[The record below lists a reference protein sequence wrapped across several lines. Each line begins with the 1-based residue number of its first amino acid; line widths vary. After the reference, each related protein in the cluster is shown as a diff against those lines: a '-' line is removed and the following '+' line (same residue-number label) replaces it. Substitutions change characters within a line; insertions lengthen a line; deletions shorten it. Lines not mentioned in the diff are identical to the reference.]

1 MGRCL
6 VTGANGFIG
15 SSILS
20 KINSS
25 DHIFIGLSSSI
36 VAPSII
42 NCDLFN
48 KEKLRRALI
57 NVDCIIHC
65 AGYISSER
73 METSKEVE
81 KHWHINYEGSKNLLD
96 IACDLGVKQFINLSS
111 VKVMGNVGE
120 FCANESYCGE
130 PKTSYAKSKL
140 AFERILSRYS
150 AERKISAVNLRLSMV
165 YGRGSK
171 GNLTKMIKAVK
182 SGIFPPIPETGNHRS
197 LIHVDDVVRAVK
209 LVLFNSKANGSSY
222 ILTGPTS
229 PSGRQLYNSIRVA
242 LNLSPLHFCLPATLL
257 WSIAWL
263 CEILQYLFLKKLP
276 YNIDALE
283 RLLRSEWYSSK
294 KIEDELGWIAE
305 VNLDAGLKESL
316 NFSE

>member
-1 MGRCL
+1 MPRIL

-36 VAPSII
+36 LAPSII

-48 KEKLRRALI
+48 KEKLRQALI

-65 AGYISSER
+65 AGYISSGR
-73 METSKEVE
+73 METSKEAE

-96 IACDLGVKQFINLSS
+96 IACELGVKQFINLSS

-120 FCANESYCGE
+120 SCVNESYSSE
-130 PKTSYAKSKL
+130 PITSYAKSKL
-140 AFERILSRYS
+140 AFEHILTRYS
-150 AERKISAVNLRLSMV
+150 AEGKISVVNLRLSMV

-171 GNLTKMIKAVK
+171 GNLTKMIKAIK
-182 SGIFPPIPETGNHRS
+182 SGLFPPIPETGNHRS

-229 PSGRQLYNSIRVA
+229 PSGRQLYNSIRAA
-242 LNLSPLHFCLPATLL
+242 LNLSPLDFWLPVTLL

-263 CEILQYLFLKKLP
+263 FEMLQYLFLKKLP
-276 YNIDALE
+276 YNIGVVE

-305 VNLDAGLKESL
+305 VNLDEGLKESL
-316 NFSE
+316 DF

>member
-20 KINSS
+20 NINSS

-36 VAPSII
+36 LAPSII
-42 NCDLFN
+42 NCDLFD
-48 KEKLRRALI
+48 KEKLRQALI

-65 AGYISSER
+65 AGYVSADR
-73 METSKEVE
+73 METNKEVE

-111 VKVMGNVGE
+111 VKVMGKVGE
-120 FCANESYCGE
+120 SCVNESYSGE
-130 PKTSYAKSKL
+130 PITSYAKSKL
-140 AFERILSRYS
+140 AFEQILARYS
-150 AERKISAVNLRLSMV
+150 AEEKISTVNLRLSMV

-171 GNLTKMIKAVK
+171 GNLTKMIAAVK
-182 SGIFPPIPETGNHRS
+182 SGFFPPIPETWNHRS
-197 LIHVDDVVRAVK
+197 LIHIDDVVRAVK

-229 PSGRQLYNSIRVA
+229 PSGRQLYNSIRAA
-242 LNLSPLHFCLPATLL
+242 LNLPPIDFCLPATLL
-257 WSIAWL
+257 WSIGWL
-263 CEILQYLFLKKLP
+263 CEMLQYLFLKKLP
-276 YNIDALE
+276 FNLDVLD

-305 VNLDAGLKESL
+305 VNLDEGLKSL
-316 NFSE
+316 